1 MLASIPLIGG
11 RTLFAII
18 LGYSALSYLV
28 AYLGKKRKIGFGLTY
43 FLSMLLTPVVGLIA
57 AFASKK
63 EPNTNERRDVI
74 FTTLG
79 CILVFILVGIVW
91 VLSMG
96 L

>member
-1 MLASIPLIGG
+1 MLASFPMIGG

-18 LGYSALSYLV
+18 LGYSALSYLIG
-28 AYLGKKRKIGFGLTY
+28 YLGKGRRIGFGLTY
-43 FLSMLLTPVVGLIA
+43 FLSLLLTPVIGLIITLT
-57 AFASKK
+57 SPK
-63 EPNTNERRDVI
+63 EPYTNERRDVL

-79 CILVFILVGIVW
+79 CILVFIFVGIAW